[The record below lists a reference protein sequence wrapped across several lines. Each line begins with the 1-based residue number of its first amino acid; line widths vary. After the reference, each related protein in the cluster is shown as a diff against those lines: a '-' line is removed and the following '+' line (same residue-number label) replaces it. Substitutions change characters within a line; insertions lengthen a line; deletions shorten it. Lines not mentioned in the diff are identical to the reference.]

1 MKQYCFTKFQWM
13 RYLVQGS
20 LILILFCYVF
30 YKSLWPVLPGI
41 PFLYFY
47 IQKTKQRLSQREES
61 RMLQQFKDSITVLS
75 GMLLSGYAVE
85 SAMEKTAGEMEVMW
99 GKDSRIVGEYR
110 IMLFQMGINKTAE
123 EVWQEFGRRSGLE
136 EIEEFAD
143 IFSVVKRSGGELA
156 KVIQLAVNQIQET
169 SMTEEQIRVQT
180 ASRRYEQKIM
190 NGMPILILLYVGMSS
205 PDIMA
210 PMYETWM
217 GRIIMTVCL
226 AVYIG
231 ACILA
236 ERIGTIRL

>member
-1 MKQYCFTKFQWM
+1 M
-13 RYLVQGS
+13 
-20 LILILFCYVF
+20 ILFSYVF
-30 YKSLWPVLPGI
+30 YKSLWPVMPGI

-47 IQKTKQRLSQREES
+47 LQKTKQRLSQREES
-61 RMLQQFKDSITVLS
+61 CMLQQFKDSITVLS

-85 SAMEKTAGEMEVMW
+85 NAMEKTVGEMEVMW

-110 IMLFQMGINKTAE
+110 VMLFQMGLNQTAE

-190 NGMPILILLYVGMSS
+190 TGMPI
-205 PDIMA
+205 
-210 PMYETWM
+210 
-217 GRIIMTVCL
+217 
-226 AVYIG
+226 
-231 ACILA
+231 
-236 ERIGTIRL
+236 